1 MEEQSPSAS
10 AAGCRLLRLGAV
22 ALIVA
27 AAVMLCASTAAL
39 YLWKVSDKNVS
50 VNRGLYSSYC
60 SALSIKGYEFKES
73 FRMLIVGNESDGDL
87 QILFFNKNLHIK
99 GSETSIKW
107 KCLCYD

>member
-27 AAVMLCASTAAL
+27 AAVMLCASTAAP

-60 SALSIKGYEFKES
+60 SALSIKVYEFKES
-73 FRMLIVGNESDGDL
+73 FRMLIVGNESNGDP
-87 QILFFNKNLHIK
+87 QILFLIK
-99 GSETSIKW
+99 TFILKAVRPP
-107 KCLCYD
+107 